1 MVLVSDQPDTEQV
14 AIAGRGSNTHC
25 ARPCRGDFHSHSKWE
40 GRPWLVAL
48 LVGILTTSGGVT
60 LAVEV
65 PRQVHPWG
73 RFEPGAWKIIRA
85 TTESFDASG
94 QAVSVTETRA
104 TLQEIT
110 ATGVTIRVEMLVE
123 VAGKRFRPEPQIVRQ
138 GFHGELLSS
147 DSKIRDLGSAE
158 VSVQGRSIA
167 CQVLEVETVNAGV
180 RTLSKITYSPTVAPY
195 VLRRDSTRTELAGNR
210 TLESSHMEVTIL
222 DVPCRV
228 GLRVLSAAQTR
239 AVQTFPRG
247 SVITLSLV
255 SEEVPGGVVC
265 QTTKETDDAGKLVR
279 RTTLELVDFGL
290 RPGLR
295 YSGGLRWRLL
305 PRHAYKLPEEWI
317 QPGLLPETQGIT
329 WPSIPSNER

>member
-1 MVLVSDQPDTEQV
+1 MVP
-14 AIAGRGSNTHC
+14 
-25 ARPCRGDFHSHSKWE
+25 
-40 GRPWLVAL
+40 L
-48 LVGILTTSGGVT
+48 LVCIFTGWSGIT
-60 LAVEV
+60 LAVDV

-73 RFEPGAWKIIRA
+73 RFEPGAWKIMRA
-85 TTESFDASG
+85 TTESFEGGAQS
-94 QAVSVTETRA
+94 VSITETRA

-110 ATGVTIRVEMLVE
+110 AAGVTVRVEMLVE
-123 VAGKRFRPEPQIVRQ
+123 VAGKRFRPEPQTVRQ
-138 GFHGELLSS
+138 GFHGELLTS
-147 DSKIRDLGSAE
+147 DSKIKDLGSTE
-158 VSVQGRSIA
+158 VIVQGRSIT

-195 VLRRDSTRTELAGNR
+195 VIQRDSIRTELAGNR
-210 TLESSHMEVTIL
+210 ILESSHMEVTIL

-239 AVQTFPRG
+239 TVQTFPRG
-247 SVITLSLV
+247 SVVTLSLV
-255 SEEVPGGVVC
+255 SGDVPGGVVC
-265 QTTKETDDAGKLVR
+265 QTTKETDDTRKLVR

-305 PRHAYKLPEEWI
+305 PREVYKLPQEWI

-329 WPSIPSNER
+329 WPAIQANEG